1 MSCYQYQRTRY
12 DALNRLNKTPN
23 INHSSSIPRPIVPAT
38 GPPPPLRLTLT
49 VRIAEC
55 ACARV
60 GRIPGCRLATS
71 VRVLAALK

>member
-1 MSCYQYQRTRY
+1 MSCYQYQLTRC

-55 ACARV
+55 ACTRV
-60 GRIPGCRLATS
+60 RRIPVRWLATS
-71 VRVLAALK
+71 VRVLAALE